1 MKKNGIASYYR
12 FEQDMCY
19 TYCIPYYSNPDSAE
33 NFDGFMFDS

>member
-1 MKKNGIASYYR
+1 MKKNEITSYYR
-12 FEQDMCY
+12 FEQGMCY